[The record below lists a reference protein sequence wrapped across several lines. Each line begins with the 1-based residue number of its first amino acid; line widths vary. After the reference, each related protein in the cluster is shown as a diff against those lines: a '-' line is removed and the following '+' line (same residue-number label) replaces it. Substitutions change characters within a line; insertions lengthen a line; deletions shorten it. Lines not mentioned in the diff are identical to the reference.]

1 MGQDMKTEDL
11 NMNKTIIKVS
21 ALIGLM
27 CAGVVFPVAA
37 QRDEKVQRFLFERTD
52 TNGDGFISETE
63 FTASQVERFRK
74 MDTDRDGK
82 VSFEENKIAIEKMR
96 KRLERFSR

>member
-11 NMNKTIIKVS
+11 DMNKTIIKVS
-21 ALIGLM
+21 PLIGLM